1 MGTWGLTVECRYG
14 FCELRQDAAKWIR
27 ELTTSPRSVTSG
39 LGIVLGLWTYG
50 YNIMKNLG
58 NKLTLLSPSRGFCI
72 DVGSATTVILA
83 TKLSKPF

>member
-1 MGTWGLTVECRYG
+1 MPLSEAITNSIL
-14 FCELRQDAAKWIR
+14 F
-27 ELTTSPRSVTSG
+27 SVTSG

-83 TKLSKPF
+83 TKLSKLRYIVYLDCRN